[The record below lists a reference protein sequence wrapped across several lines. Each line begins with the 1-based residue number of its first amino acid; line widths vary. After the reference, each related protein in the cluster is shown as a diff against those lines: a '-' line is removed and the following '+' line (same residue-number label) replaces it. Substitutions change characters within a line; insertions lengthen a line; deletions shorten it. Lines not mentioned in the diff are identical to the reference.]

1 MLYFLHAEGET
12 EIHETWSFAEK
23 LQASIGEKYS

>member
-1 MLYFLHAEGET
+1 MLYFLNAEGET
-12 EIHETWSFAEK
+12 EIHENWSSAEK

>member
-1 MLYFLHAEGET
+1 MLYFLNAEGET
-12 EIHETWSFAEK
+12 EIHETWSFAKK